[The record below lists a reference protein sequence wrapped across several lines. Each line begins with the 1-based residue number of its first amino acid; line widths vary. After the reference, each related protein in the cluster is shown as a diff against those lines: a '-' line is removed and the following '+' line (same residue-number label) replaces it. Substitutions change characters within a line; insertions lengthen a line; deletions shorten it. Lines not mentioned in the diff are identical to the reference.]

1 MKKQALLEYQKL
13 SADSF
18 KNLLAL
24 HATIMNSGLEERLLH
39 LVFLRAS
46 QINGCA
52 YCCDMHVNEAKTA
65 GESDRRLHLVIVW
78 RETSLFTER
87 ERAALAWTESV
98 TLVHETHIPEHE
110 FEALKAHFS
119 DKEIS
124 DLTYAVALINA
135 FNRLAIS
142 FHRVVE

>member
-1 MKKQALLEYQKL
+1 MKQQSLLEYQKL
-13 SADSF
+13 SAESF
-18 KNLLAL
+18 KALLAL
-24 HATIMNSGLEERLLH
+24 HATIMKSGLEESLVQ

-52 YCCDMHVNEAKTA
+52 YCCDMHVNEAKKA
-65 GESDRRLHLVIVW
+65 GETDRRLHLLVVW
-78 RETSLFTER
+78 RETSIFTER

-98 TLVHETHIPEHE
+98 TLVHETHVPEYE
-110 FEALKAHFS
+110 FEALKAQFS

-124 DLTYAVALINA
+124 DLTYAIALINA

-142 FHRVVE
+142 FHNVVE